1 MSFYGYL
8 FIFFWL
14 HLKKIQKAAFSSSA
28 IASSGVHQP
37 ILATQCCAALS
48 LVYMPTP
55 PFRSDFTSH
64 NSFSYHCI
72 AQQLFAVVSGFLI
85 FCLRGRLQSSKKL
98 QKDKKNSCLLQVEP
112 IYLG

>member
-55 PFRSDFTSH
+55 HSGVILSPTIHFLSL
-64 NSFSYHCI
+64 HCPTVI
-72 AQQLFAVVSGFLI
+72 
-85 FCLRGRLQSSKKL
+85 C
-98 QKDKKNSCLLQVEP
+98 SCLWIFDILFERPSSIQ
-112 IYLG
+112 